1 MAHSHELDGWPNS
14 WIGARLL
21 RKEDGRHL
29 AGAAQ
34 FVADIRLPGLQDVAF
49 VRSQVAHGNLSGV
62 TKPAG
67 LEACVYTFADLGNV
81 NVLPAGPEM
90 PSFKLGAY
98 PPLATDKVRYAGQT
112 IAACVAPSRAQAE
125 DIADLVEPDID
136 ELPAVVDCVA
146 AMLPGTS
153 RLFDHW
159 ADNAFITSTISEGD
173 IARAAAA
180 PIRLRRQ
187 FRMNRQATV
196 SLEGRGVVAHWDKR
210 LEELV
215 VYLSTQGAHVM
226 RIGIAQ
232 SLGLPEHKVRV
243 IAPDVGGGFGGKNRL
258 MPEEVA
264 VAALAMK
271 LGHPVR
277 WIEDRR
283 EHLLASV
290 HARDH
295 TYDLTISADKD
306 GRLIGIEGDVYV
318 DAGAYALWPTGSFME
333 TSMAARNLPGPYR
346 MLALKVNTW
355 TVATNKAPM
364 GPYRGVARPGAC
376 FAIERLVDAVAHE
389 LGRDPF
395 DLRCQNIVAKPEL
408 PYTTVGGMTFDT
420 GDYVASL
427 DMAREMIGH
436 DAIRA
441 RQAKGES
448 DGRAIG
454 VGFAFYSEQS
464 GHGAAEWM
472 KRRGRLIPGYE
483 SCNARMNSDGSVIIA
498 VGTQCFGQGHD
509 TTFAQIAAH
518 ELGIDPSMIR
528 VRYGDTATT
537 PMGFGSFGSRSIV
550 FAGGAV
556 ARATRLLAD
565 KIKGIGAHLMQ
576 TETANVRLEKG
587 EVHGPS
593 GSVPIAEAARVA
605 NVRQE
610 MLPAGMEPLLDVTAT
625 YEPRDSAGVF
635 SYGTHAVVV
644 AVDPD
649 TGVVEILDYAVSE
662 DCGTVI
668 NPMIVDAQVQGGIA
682 QGIGTALY
690 EEIPFSPEGQ
700 PLATTFADYH
710 VPCAPEVPTVRIGH
724 LMHPAEGTEYG
735 VKGVGEGGAIAPPA
749 ALGNAIADAFRSIGA
764 EVNETPMSPR
774 RVSDAVAAARARKG
788 GPT

>member
-1 MAHSHELDGWPNS
+1 MAHPYEPDG

-49 VRSQVAHGNLSGV
+49 VRSQVAHGILRGV

-67 LEACVYTFADLGNV
+67 LAARVFTFADLGNV
-81 NVLPAGPEM
+81 DVLPAGPEM
-90 PSFKLGAY
+90 PSFKLGPY
-98 PPLATDKVRYAGQT
+98 PPLATDKVRFAGQT
-112 IAACVAPSRAQAE
+112 IAACVAPTRAQAE
-125 DIADLVEPDID
+125 DIADKVEPDID

-146 AMLPGTS
+146 AMQPGTS

-159 ADNAFITSTISEGD
+159 ADNAFITSTITEGD
-173 IARAAAA
+173 SARAAAA

-376 FAIERLVDAVAHE
+376 FAIERLVDAVAQE
-389 LGRDPF
+389 LGDRARTLEHL
-395 DLRCQNIVAKPEL
+395 DLLAVVNGSYAPAPNPQSQLTPSFVRPHSA
-408 PYTTVGGMTFDT
+408 TTVFE
-420 GDYVASL
+420 
-427 DMAREMIGH
+427 R
-436 DAIRA
+436 
-441 RQAKGES
+441 
-448 DGRAIG
+448 
-454 VGFAFYSEQS
+454 
-464 GHGAAEWM
+464 
-472 KRRGRLIPGYE
+472 
-483 SCNARMNSDGSVIIA
+483 C
-498 VGTQCFGQGHD
+498 
-509 TTFAQIAAH
+509 
-518 ELGIDPSMIR
+518 
-528 VRYGDTATT
+528 T
-537 PMGFGSFGSRSIV
+537 P
-550 FAGGAV
+550 
-556 ARATRLLAD
+556 L
-565 KIKGIGAHLMQ
+565 
-576 TETANVRLEKG
+576 
-587 EVHGPS
+587 
-593 GSVPIAEAARVA
+593 
-605 NVRQE
+605 
-610 MLPAGMEPLLDVTAT
+610 
-625 YEPRDSAGVF
+625 
-635 SYGTHAVVV
+635 
-644 AVDPD
+644 
-649 TGVVEILDYAVSE
+649 
-662 DCGTVI
+662 
-668 NPMIVDAQVQGGIA
+668 
-682 QGIGTALY
+682 
-690 EEIPFSPEGQ
+690 
-700 PLATTFADYH
+700 
-710 VPCAPEVPTVRIGH
+710 RI
-724 LMHPAEGTEYG
+724 
-735 VKGVGEGGAIAPPA
+735 
-749 ALGNAIADAFRSIGA
+749 
-764 EVNETPMSPR
+764 
-774 RVSDAVAAARARKG
+774 
-788 GPT
+788 

>member
-1 MAHSHELDGWPNS
+1 MAEHHEADG
-14 WIGARLL
+14 WIGARLK
-21 RKEDGRHL
+21 RKEDARHL
-29 AGAAQ
+29 AGAAE
-34 FVADIRLPGLQDVAF
+34 FVGDIRLAGMKDVAF
-49 VRSQVAHGNLSGV
+49 VRSQVAHGVLRGV

-67 LEACVYTFADLGNV
+67 LEARVFTFADLGNV

-90 PSFKLGAY
+90 PAFKLGGY
-98 PPLATDKVRYAGQT
+98 PPLATDRVRYAGQT
-112 IAACVAPSRAQAE
+112 VAACVARTRAEAE
-125 DIADLVEPDID
+125 DIADQVGVEID
-136 ELPAVVDCVA
+136 DLPAVVDCVA
-146 AMLPGTS
+146 AMQPGAQ
-153 RLFDHW
+153 RLFENW
-159 ADNAFITSTISEGD
+159 ADNAFIASTISEGD

-180 PIRLRRQ
+180 PVRLRRK
-187 FRMNRQATV
+187 FRMNRQATIT
-196 SLEGRGVVAHWDKR
+196 LECRGVVAHWDRR

-215 VYLSTQGAHVM
+215 VHLSTQGAHVM
-226 RIGIAQ
+226 RIGLAQ
-232 SLGLPEHKVRV
+232 SLGLPENKVRV

-283 EHLLASV
+283 EHLVASV

-295 TYDLTISADKD
+295 TYDLTICADAD
-306 GRLIGIEGDVYV
+306 GTLVGIEGELYV

-346 MLALKVNTW
+346 MKALKVATW

-376 FAIERLVDAVAHE
+376 FAIERLVDEVARE

-395 DLRCQNIVAKPEL
+395 DLRRQNIVTKEEMPF
-408 PYTTVGGMTFDT
+408 TTVGGMTFDT

-427 DMAREMIGH
+427 DMARELIGEK
-436 DAIRA
+436 AVRA
-441 RQAKGES
+441 RQAAGEK

-483 SCNARMNSDGSVIIA
+483 SCNARMNSDGSVHLA
-498 VGTQCFGQGHD
+498 VGTQAFGQGHD

-518 ELGIDPSMIR
+518 ELGIDPSAIQL
-528 VRYGDTATT
+528 RYGDTTTT

-550 FAGGAV
+550 FGGGAV
-556 ARATRLLAD
+556 ARASRQLAD
-565 KIKGIGAHLMQ
+565 KIKRIGAHLLQ
-576 TETANVRLEKG
+576 ADPASVRIENG
-587 EVHGPS
+587 AVHAEA
-593 GSVPIAEAARVA
+593 GSVPIAEVARAA

-610 MLPAGMEPLLDVTAT
+610 MLPPGVDPLLETTAT

-635 SYGTHAVVV
+635 SYGTHAAVV
-644 AVDPD
+644 AVEPE
-649 TGVVEILDYAVSE
+649 TGVVEILDYAIAE

-690 EEIPFSPEGQ
+690 EEIPFNEDGQ

-710 VPCAPEVPTVRIGH
+710 VPGAIEVPMVKVGH
-724 LMHPAEGTEYG
+724 LVHPAEGTEYG

-749 ALGNAIADAFRSIGA
+749 VLGNAIADAFGAIGA
-764 EVNETPMSPR
+764 QVNETPMTPR
-774 RVSDAVAAARARKG
+774 RVSDAVAAARAGKG
-788 GPT
+788 GKS